1 MSPYPADP
9 EWAVGPMRL
18 VMTTYPSRERAA
30 AAVEGAVGRR
40 LAACG
45 TMVAADST
53 YWWKGRLEEQA
64 EVLVLFKTVPKR
76 VGALF
81 RYLEEH
87 HPYAVP
93 EIVEL
98 DIPRVA
104 APYLEY
110 LTETLDR
117 ASLPPA
123 RVVRA
128 TRSAGRRARGARAPG
143 RTRGPPHRRSKR
155 TRTR

>member
-18 VMTTYPSRERAA
+18 VITTYPSRERAA
-30 AAVEGAVGRR
+30 AAVSGAVGRR

-45 TMVAADST
+45 SIVPVDSA
-53 YWWKGRLEEQA
+53 YWWKGKVESHA
-64 EVLVLFKTVPKR
+64 EALVLLKTVPKR

-81 RYLEEH
+81 RYLEEN

-98 DIPRVA
+98 DVPRVA
-104 APYLEY
+104 APYLAY

-123 RVVRA
+123 RVTRA
-128 TRSAGRRARGARAPG
+128 ARSEAPRGQAARAPG
-143 RTRGPPHRRSKR
+143 RTRAPPHRRSKR
-155 TRTR
+155 TRSR

>member
-1 MSPYPADP
+1 VSPYPADP

-18 VMTTYPSRERAA
+18 VMTTYPNRERAA
-30 AAVEGAVGRR
+30 AAVDGAVGRR

-45 TMVAADST
+45 SIVAVDSA
-53 YWWKGRLEEQA
+53 YWWKGRVEREA
-64 EVLVLFKTVPKR
+64 EALVLFKTVPKR

-81 RYLEEH
+81 RYLEEN

-98 DIPRVA
+98 DVPRVA
-104 APYLEY
+104 APYLSY
-110 LTETLDR
+110 LAETLDR

-123 RVVRA
+123 RVMRA
-128 TRSAGRRARGARAPG
+128 TRSVGRRGRAVRSPG